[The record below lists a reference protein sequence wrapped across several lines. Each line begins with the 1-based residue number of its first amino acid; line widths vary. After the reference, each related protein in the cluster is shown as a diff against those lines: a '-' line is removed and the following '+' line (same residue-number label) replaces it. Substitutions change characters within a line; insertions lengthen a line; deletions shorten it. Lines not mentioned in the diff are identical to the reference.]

1 MTVQPDQL
9 VAELLARGDMNDD
22 TTIELNRILE
32 DWRSGRLDPED
43 ESYLRALHARIL
55 GTTTDPIE
63 TATSQDRLEGL
74 SIDEWRDR
82 ALAAEAELA
91 RLQDAARSG

>member
-1 MTVQPDQL
+1 MQPDQL

-22 TTIELNRILE
+22 TTIELNRILDE
-32 DWRSGRLDPED
+32 WRAGRLDPED

-55 GTTTDPIE
+55 GTPSDS
-63 TATSQDRLEGL
+63 TAPAATLDRVEGL
-74 SIDEWRDR
+74 TLEEWRNR
-82 ALAAEAELA
+82 ALTAEAELA